1 MYNLGGFY
9 AVVIL
14 YLRQVIFM
22 LETGSSSGRKDERD
36 ITDFELMKCMRWRE
50 LMEDPTKT

>member
-50 LMEDPTKT
+50 LMEDPTKI